1 MNVRCCL
8 AGSVCGQSPFL
19 LLLLC
24 RSPFVCWPATRRCRI
39 DVWST
44 ASFSFPWDPNC
55 SVLTISWS
63 LAVVWRITL
72 PGPPLKQLAPFA
84 LWCPSIALYLQ
95 KFFLGW
101 TKWSRPGRETKIFSF
116 SSEGCGKY
124 GLQMT
129 VLFWNVG
136 RLSLFVLTESL
147 WTRSTDSYLA
157 ILPSSW
163 VDSLWSW
170 GCVNWKVRRLVV
182 CR

>member
-1 MNVRCCL
+1 MNVRCCW

-63 LAVVWRITL
+63 LAVVGRITV
-72 PGPPLKQLAPFA
+72 PCPPLIQLAPFA

-136 RLSLFVLTESL
+136 RLPFLFSRSHYEHVALTPVWQSSRHPGLILFGHGVVWIERFEVL
-147 WTRSTDSYLA
+147 
-157 ILPSSW
+157 
-163 VDSLWSW
+163 
-170 GCVNWKVRRLVV
+170 
-182 CR
+182 